1 MEEVVIFI
9 SAVRADNAVTT
20 LTRIRTIHTRF
31 MIEIKD
37 VIKDFIL
44 EFKDER
50 KWVGGYF
57 EQIKIYSKLEK
68 RNNAVVIKIEEQDR
82 LMKEFNE
89 LLK

>member
-9 SAVRADNAVTT
+9 SVVRADNAVTT
-20 LTRIRTIHTRF
+20 LTRIKTIPTRF
-31 MIEIKD
+31 MIDLKD
-37 VIKDFIL
+37 AIKDFIL

-57 EQIKIYSKLEK
+57 EQIKIYSNREE
-68 RNNAVVIKIEEQDR
+68 RNNDIVIEIKEKDI
-82 LMKEFNE
+82 LMQEFNE

>member
-1 MEEVVIFI
+1 MEVVIFI
-9 SAVRADNAVTT
+9 SVLTDNTVTT
-20 LTRIRTIHTRF
+20 LTIRTIPTRL

-68 RNNAVVIKIEEQDR
+68 RNNDIIIEIKER
-82 LMKEFNE
+82 GGVH
-89 LLK
+89 

>member
-1 MEEVVIFI
+1 MFI
-9 SAVRADNAVTT
+9 REDLKEA
-20 LTRIRTIHTRF
+20 
-31 MIEIKD
+31 
-37 VIKDFIL
+37 IKDFIL

-68 RNNAVVIKIEEQDR
+68 RNNDIIIEIKEQDI

>member
-9 SAVRADNAVTT
+9 SVVRADNTVTT

-31 MIEIKD
+31 MIDIKD
-37 VIKDFIL
+37 AIKDFIL

-68 RNNAVVIKIEEQDR
+68 RNNDIIIEIKEQDI
-82 LMKEFNE
+82 LMKEFNQ

>member
-9 SAVRADNAVTT
+9 SVVRADNAVTT
-20 LTRIRTIHTRF
+20 LTRIKTIPTRF
-31 MIEIKD
+31 MIDLKD
-37 VIKDFIL
+37 AIKDFIL

-57 EQIKIYSKLEK
+57 EQIKIYSNREE
-68 RNNAVVIKIEEQDR
+68 RNNDIVIEIKEKDT
-82 LMKEFNE
+82 LMQEFNE

>member
-1 MEEVVIFI
+1 MEEVVIFT
-9 SAVRADNAVTT
+9 SVVRADDTVTA
-20 LTRIRTIHTRF
+20 LTRIRTISTRS
-31 MIEIKD
+31 MGDLKEA
-37 VIKDFIL
+37 IKDFIL

-68 RNNAVVIKIEEQDR
+68 RNNDIIIEIKEQDI